1 MTTTMAQTSNDDR
14 TNWFDDDILESRRVK
29 EACRGYMR
37 QLHKRD
43 FNAGKGDFETL
54 CRAVSLLCGFY
65 KTTAQT
71 MLRYSILKAADMCIA
86 LLPHDGRRMAESLN
100 EGMVDTFD
108 VVYPA
113 QVVGWCAVCHVK
125 GSTAYDLEAL
135 WRDNPDMCRIIPA
148 AMKNFD
154 KLSKTRYNENDM
166 KAILHS

>member
-1 MTTTMAQTSNDDR
+1 MKTMVQTSNDNR
-14 TNWFDDDILESRRVK
+14 TNWFDDGILESRRVK

-54 CRAVSLLCGFY
+54 CRAVSLLLGFY
-65 KTTAQT
+65 KSNVST
-71 MLRYSILKAADMCIA
+71 MLRYSILKAADMCVT
-86 LLPHDGRRMAESLN
+86 LHPYDGRRMTESLN
-100 EGMVDTFD
+100 DGMVDMFGI
-108 VVYPA
+108 VYPA

-135 WRDNPDMCRIIPA
+135 WKDNPIMCRIIPA

-166 KAILHS
+166 KAMLQS

>member
-1 MTTTMAQTSNDDR
+1 MELSRMKKTDSR
-14 TNWFDDDILESRRVK
+14 TNWFDDGILESRRVK

-65 KTTAQT
+65 KSNVST
-71 MLRYSILKAADMCIA
+71 MLRYSILKAADMCVT

-100 EGMVDTFD
+100 EGMVDMFGA
-108 VVYPA
+108 VYPA
-113 QVVGWCAVCHVK
+113 QVVAWCAVCHVK

-135 WRDNPDMCRIIPA
+135 WKDNPMICCIISA

-154 KLSKTRYNENDM
+154 KLSKTRYNESDM
-166 KAILHS
+166 KAMLHS

>member
-1 MTTTMAQTSNDDR
+1 MTMTTAQVSSDDR
-14 TNWFDDDILESRRVK
+14 TNWFDDGILESWRVK
-29 EACRGYMR
+29 EACRGFMR

-43 FNAGKGDFETL
+43 FNAGGGDFETL

-65 KTTAQT
+65 QNSASI

-86 LLPHDGRRMAESLN
+86 LLPSDGRRVAESLN
-100 EGMVDTFD
+100 ETIVDMFG

-135 WRDNPDMCRIIPA
+135 WKDSPIMCRIISA

-154 KLSKTRYNENDM
+154 KLSKTRYNENDVKVM
-166 KAILHS
+166 LHS